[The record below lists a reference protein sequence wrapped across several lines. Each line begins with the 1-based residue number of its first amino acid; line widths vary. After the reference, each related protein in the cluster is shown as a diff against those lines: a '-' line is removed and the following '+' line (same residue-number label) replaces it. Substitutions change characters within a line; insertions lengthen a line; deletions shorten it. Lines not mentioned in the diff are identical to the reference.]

1 MENCKESD
9 WKLFRVKIV
18 EWQERY
24 MDKLN
29 HKLAKLLLDEKQSAS
44 DRFWKAEKIIFR
56 EKKSAG
62 VIVEMKRST
71 FKMTLLRLLKEKAI
85 TLEDLKEFSPELQD
99 EIKRIWES

>member
-1 MENCKESD
+1 MENGKESD
-9 WKLFRVKIV
+9 WKLFRVKIL

-44 DRFWKAEKIIFR
+44 DRFWKAEKFILR
-56 EKKSAG
+56 ERKSAG
-62 VIVEMKRST
+62 VIIEMKRSM
-71 FKMTLLRLLKEKAI
+71 FKLNLLSLLREKAI